1 MKERLLTILAALAL
15 PVTLLRSRPANG
27 PFPTRRYCRSSPTPT
42 ATAAISAVTDIATP
56 MG

>member
-27 PFPTRRYCRSSPTPT
+27 PFPRGGTVGRPQRRLPLPQRRS
-42 ATAAISAVTDIATP
+42 VQ
-56 MG
+56 